1 MKDIAIY
8 GAGGFGREIACLL
21 KIINEKEPM
30 WNFIGYFDDNKE
42 KGADCQFG
50 KILGG
55 MNELNSWDKSLCLA
69 IAIGSP
75 HTIKKIVENITNS
88 SIEFPNVISPDV
100 VYLDKESCAMGRG
113 NLVCT
118 GCLFSCS
125 TKIGDFNQFN
135 GYITVGHDVKIGNY
149 NSMMPGVRISGEVTI
164 GDENFWGFN
173 SGIIQQKSVGN
184 GVTVGAGAIL
194 LRKPKDGCT
203 YVGVPAYI
211 VKY

>member
-42 KGADCQFG
+42 KGADWQFG

-55 MNELNSWDKSLCLA
+55 MNELNSWNKPLCIA

-75 HTIKKIVENITNS
+75 HTIKKIVENITNP

-100 VYLDKESCAMGRG
+100 VYLDKDSCVMGRG

-135 GYITVGHDVKIGNY
+135 GYITVGHDAKIGNY
-149 NSMMPGVRISGEVTI
+149 NSLMPAVRISGEVIIGNCNFFGVSSVVLQQIKIGNHVVIGANSTI
-164 GDENFWGFN
+164 
-173 SGIIQQKSVGN
+173 I
-184 GVTVGAGAIL
+184 
-194 LRKPKDGCT
+194 RKPKDGNT
-203 YVGVPAYI
+203 YVGNPATI